1 MRVRMMELSYGT
13 HHASSLA
20 HHPRQRTVFRV
31 FVLVQYSSSRRLVV
45 LVLYSTTVVHSY
57 SYGRTSTVLVQADL
71 MIEIV
76 ARISIC
82 SLGVYMGQDSNPR
95 NKNDF
100 SSFKSWVE
108 VGF

>member
-1 MRVRMMELSYGT
+1 
-13 HHASSLA
+13 
-20 HHPRQRTVFRV
+20 
-31 FVLVQYSSSRRLVV
+31 
-45 LVLYSTTVVHSY
+45 
-57 SYGRTSTVLVQADL
+57 

-82 SLGVYMGQDSNPR
+82 SLGVYMGQDINPR